1 MQSLERTLPLAQQAP
16 FFMLSP
22 VKRIWILKLLILSS
36 WYIFIVLKCHF
47 TCLWLMLFSNKQL
60 TMYKDNVLK
69 HIYNQWWT
77 WKIVS
82 YPRCDGRFMV
92 CVFTIHIEIF
102 MWINL
107 SCSYGHFERHL
118 LSTEKAW
125 IDPNLDPNNSWCE
138 YFGPTI
144 YFFPRSQWCP
154 MFNELWTIPWIL
166 IQCLDFGRKFLPM
179 HCYVLD
185 FLSSWKC
192 KVGYGSNYGIF
203 GKWDNFL
210 NPNIHETK
218 L

>member
-1 MQSLERTLPLAQQAP
+1 MMNLKNSFLPK
-16 FFMLSP
+16 M
-22 VKRIWILKLLILSS
+22 
-36 WYIFIVLKCHF
+36 
-47 TCLWLMLFSNKQL
+47 
-60 TMYKDNVLK
+60 
-69 HIYNQWWT
+69 WWT
-77 WKIVS
+77 IYGLCIHK
-82 YPRCDGRFMV
+82 
-92 CVFTIHIEIF
+92 HIEIF